1 MGRTDRSE
9 PAAIEFGARVRS
21 FRAQLGIS
29 QETLGQRSG
38 LSTPYVS
45 SVERGERNVS
55 LFNILR
61 IAIALERGAEELMR
75 ELPPPPDRGRY

>member
-9 PAAIEFGARVRS
+9 PAAIEFGARVKS
-21 FRAQLGIS
+21 FRADLGIS
-29 QETLGQRSG
+29 QETLGHRSG

-61 IAIALERGAEELMR
+61 LASALGRGAEDLIR
-75 ELPPPPDRGRY
+75 ELPPPPERGRY